1 MEKLFRWLGNIFS
14 TILLGDLKQKIAT
27 KDDIKPLNKAIQSLN
42 HAVIEIQDFI
52 KDSAQKT
59 FEHRIEPF
67 GFATSPIV
75 LKNDFRH
82 FVEKSDIAKQV
93 KKKEKK
99 LIKYLKDKKPETGLD
114 AQKEIN
120 TLVTSAEIEK
130 FIDLKNY
137 KQYVYE
143 HGKDSGAAM
152 AILAVYL
159 YETIIPSVIRETKK

>member
-1 MEKLFRWLGNIFS
+1 MEKFFKWLSNIFS

-67 GFATSPIV
+67 GYAMSPIV

-82 FVEKSDIAKQV
+82 FVEKSNIAKQI
-93 KKKEKK
+93 KEKEK
-99 LIKYLKDKKPETGLD
+99 ELAKWLSDKKPDTGLD

-120 TLVTSAEIEK
+120 ALVTSTDIEK

-143 HGKDSGAAM
+143 HGKDSSAAM
-152 AILAVYL
+152 GILAVYL
-159 YETIIPSVIRETKK
+159 YEKIIPKVIKK